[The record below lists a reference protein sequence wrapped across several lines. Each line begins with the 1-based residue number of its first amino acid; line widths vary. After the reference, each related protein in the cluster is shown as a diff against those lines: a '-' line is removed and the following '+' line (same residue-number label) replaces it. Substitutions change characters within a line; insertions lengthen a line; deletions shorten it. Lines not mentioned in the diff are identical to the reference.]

1 LLILAV
7 SRLFSSFNISLQAI
21 YKIDFRSKAKRL
33 EDTYPIDTPKGVH
46 ALLSNIH
53 YIREG
58 RFTRGDYDASILLID
73 FEQSLEEAK
82 LTARQ
87 RLIIDMM
94 FEQDMYQEE
103 AANILGISQQAV
115 SDHINA
121 LVRRVAAV
129 NRQKEVGLYV
139 CE

>member
-1 LLILAV
+1 MGGV
-7 SRLFSSFNISLQAI
+7 
-21 YKIDFRSKAKRL
+21 KIDLRSKAKQL
-33 EDTYPIDTPKGVH
+33 DDAYPIDTPKGVH
-46 ALLSNIH
+46 ALLSQIH

-73 FEQSLEEAK
+73 FEQSQQEAN

-87 RLIIDMM
+87 MQIIDMV

-103 AANILGISQQAV
+103 AANILGISQQTV
-115 SDHINA
+115 SVHINA
-121 LVRRVAAV
+121 LVKKIAAV

-139 CE
+139 FGEICTGDGI

>member
-1 LLILAV
+1 MGGG
-7 SRLFSSFNISLQAI
+7 
-21 YKIDFRSKAKRL
+21 KIDLRSKAKRL

-58 RFTRGDYDASILLID
+58 RFTRGDYDASILLMD
-73 FEQSLEEAK
+73 YKQSLEEAK

-87 RLIIDMM
+87 RQIIDIV

-121 LVRRVAAV
+121 LVRRIATL
-129 NRQKEVGLYV
+129 NRQKEAGLYV
-139 CE
+139 CK

>member
-1 LLILAV
+1 MGGV
-7 SRLFSSFNISLQAI
+7 
-21 YKIDFRSKAKRL
+21 KIDLRSKAKRL
-33 EDTYPIDTPKGVH
+33 DDAYPIDTPKGVH
-46 ALLSNIH
+46 ALLSQIH

-73 FEQSLEEAK
+73 FEQSQQEAN

-87 RLIIDMM
+87 MQIIEMV

-103 AANILGISQQAV
+103 AANILSISQQAV

-121 LVRRVAAV
+121 LVRRIARV